1 MAEKDFLYSPV
12 SSRQNPTVKRIC
24 SLLDKKARKKEKLFR
39 FDGKKLFFEA
49 ISKGLEIRF
58 VVVSE
63 NIDDSLKAK
72 IESFLDSGELD
83 REKIFAVSEQVFLKM
98 SEENSPEGIITV
110 ASFIEDKH
118 RKIENVGAYSI
129 DKNSRILVGESLR
142 DPGNLGT
149 VIRSAAAL
157 GIDRLIITDDCADI
171 YSPKTVRA
179 AMGGLFSLKIDI
191 VCADELASLVTH
203 LRSGGRKIYATALR
217 SDAKEIGSLG
227 LQLGDAF
234 IIGNEGHGL
243 SEAVIDASSGAV
255 IIPMTEGSESL
266 NAAAAATICIWETVR
281 SR

>member
-63 NIDDSLKAK
+63 NIDDFLKAK

-129 DKNSRILVGESLR
+129 DKNSRILIGESLR

-217 SDAKEIGSLG
+217 SDAKEIGSLE

>member
-129 DKNSRILVGESLR
+129 DKNSRILIGESLR

>member
-63 NIDDSLKAK
+63 NIDDFLKAK

-129 DKNSRILVGESLR
+129 DKNSRILIGESLR